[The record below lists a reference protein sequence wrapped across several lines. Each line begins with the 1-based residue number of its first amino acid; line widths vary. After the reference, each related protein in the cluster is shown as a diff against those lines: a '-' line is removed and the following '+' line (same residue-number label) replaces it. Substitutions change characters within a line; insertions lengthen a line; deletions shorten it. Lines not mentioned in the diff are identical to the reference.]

1 MKREQES
8 SQWIK
13 IKGGRSKKVESSK
26 GIDGKNRFR
35 ILEPM
40 DEESI
45 QLGIGKMEQ
54 IIYF

>member
-13 IKGGRSKKVESSK
+13 IKGGKSKKVESSK

-45 QLGIGKMEQ
+45 QLGIGKME
-54 IIYF
+54 